1 MPDAEP
7 LLHQLGAYDPA
18 EATRLAELLEK
29 AGLPFEIE
37 TDQHTLSGSNDF
49 SGLQFGV
56 NPEGAKILI
65 FVTEPDLARA
75 TALVRAHFP
84 SS

>member
-7 LLHQLGAYDPA
+7 LLHQLGTFDPA
-18 EATRLAELLEK
+18 EATRLVALLEEHHVT
-29 AGLPFEIE
+29 FEID
-37 TDQHTLSGSNDF
+37 TDQSAFSGSNDF

-65 FVTEPDLARA
+65 FIPEPELARA
-75 TALVRAHFP
+75 QELLARLA
-84 SS
+84 